1 MTSEASSNPTPRPSI
16 TNRQLRRM
24 GWVSFVVAILFA
36 WLGADP
42 DFRAMETVVIAFL
55 THAAACFGMPTVRNI
70 AEGYAPRR

>member
-1 MTSEASSNPTPRPSI
+1 
-16 TNRQLRRM
+16 M